1 MKRRLAGSNRF
12 KVYWSTLSGRLPG
25 DGQIVPWLLVSCG
38 LLLAHIAIVATFG
51 VQGRGPIYSNLM
63 LLAEG
68 IACVVACYGA
78 SRRSGPLGQY
88 FWRLITLAY
97 LLWGVA
103 QLANTLKPLGVV
115 ADLLFVFSA
124 FPLAMSLFLDPYEE
138 ATRFDPLQWADF
150 VQALLLWITLYVYFT
165 PIGLAPSLYGPLRN
179 RSLFIQLLL
188 TSSFLLRGS
197 FTNSPTIRSLFLRM
211 SIYCIVSGVADVYGS
226 IAPIPQSGSWYD
238 LFWGSVPIVA
248 LLTAARWNSKEEGPP
263 IGPSAAR
270 YTAFQQLFPLVYPA
284 LVMTLLGRIAQYYPG
299 KAAAIGVGSFAC
311 FSCRLLVTQSRL
323 QRGQEGLRK
332 AKREAELA
340 NRAKSEFLANM
351 SHEIRTPM
359 NGVMGMTELML
370 DTDLTAEQRDYLDTV
385 KSSADSLLTIINDIL
400 DFSKIE
406 AGRLELE
413 CVPFD
418 LRHDLDEAVRSLAVR
433 AHEKGLEL
441 LCEWGPEVPDYVMGD
456 KVRVRQVVVNLLGNA
471 IKFTSSGEVTLEIV
485 RETGADAE
493 VVLHFIIRDTGI
505 GIAPE
510 KQKLIFDAF
519 SQADGSTTRT
529 YGGTGLGL
537 SISTRLVEALGG
549 QIWVTSAPGQGSAFH
564 FTARFGVALDVKDEE
579 EDLGFRSGLP
589 VLLVDDNFTNRRI
602 LGDVL
607 RNWGLKP
614 VSAASGS
621 EALTLA
627 RGAFE
632 NGTPFAL
639 IITDV
644 HMPEMDGFELARN
657 IKKSPYCAGAVV
669 LMLTSGDHPGDV
681 RRARESG
688 VSNFLLKP
696 VRKAEL
702 KDVIVRALDALSSS
716 PQNAA
721 SLQPVPQSLDDSRP
735 AASARILLAEDNLVN
750 QRFVQRI
757 LEKRGYSVVVAGDGK
772 EALEALRKETF
783 DVVLMDIQ
791 MPEIDG
797 LEATR
802 VIRESERRSGLHM
815 PIIALT
821 AHAMKDDQDRCVA
834 AGMDGYLSKPV
845 HSADLLA
852 MIEALDKREELSA
865 PVSRYCGMTRNGD
878 CGTTVT

>member
-1 MKRRLAGSNRF
+1 MKRSLAGSDRRDG
-12 KVYWSTLSGRLPG
+12 KVGH
-25 DGQIVPWLLVSCG
+25 WLLISCG
-38 LLLAHIAIVATFG
+38 LLLAHVAIIARFG
-51 VQGRGPIYSNLM
+51 VHDLGPIYSNLM

-68 IACVVACYGA
+68 IACAIACYGA
-78 SRRSGPLGQY
+78 SRRSGPQGQY
-88 FWRLITLAY
+88 FWRLITLVF
-97 LLWGVA
+97 LLWVVA
-103 QLANTLKPLGVV
+103 QLASTLRPLGVV
-115 ADLLFVFSA
+115 ADLLFVFSV
-124 FPLAMSLFLDPYEE
+124 FPLAMSLFLDPNEK
-138 ATRFDPLQWADF
+138 ATRFDPLQWTDF

-165 PIGLAPSLYGPLRN
+165 PYGKAPSLYGPLWN
-179 RSLFIQLLL
+179 RSLFIDLLL

-197 FTNSPTIRSLFLRM
+197 FTNSPTIRALFLRM
-211 SIYCIVSGVADVYGS
+211 SIYCIISGVADVYGDM
-226 IAPIPQSGSWYD
+226 PPMPHPGSWYD
-238 LFWGSVPIVA
+238 LIWGSVPIVA
-248 LLTAARWNSKEEGPP
+248 LVIAASWNGNEEGPP
-263 IGPSAAR
+263 AGPSTAR
-270 YTAFQQLFPLVYPA
+270 YTAFRHLFPLVYPA
-284 LVMTLLGRIAQYYPG
+284 LVMTLLGRVAQYYPTA
-299 KAAAIGVGSFAC
+299 AAAIGVGSFAC

-359 NGVMGMTELML
+359 NGVIGMTELML
-370 DTDLTAEQRDYLDTV
+370 DTDLTAEQKDYLETV

-441 LCEWGPEVPDYVMGD
+441 LCEWGPDVPDYVMGD

-471 IKFTSSGEVTLEIV
+471 IKFTSSGEVALEIV
-485 RETGADAE
+485 REAAADSE
-493 VVLHFIIRDTGI
+493 VALHFIVRDTGI

-510 KQKLIFDAF
+510 KQKLIFEAF
-519 SQADGSTTRT
+519 SQADGTTTRT

-549 QIWVTSAPGQGSAFH
+549 QIWVTSVPGQGSAFH
-564 FTARFGVALDVKDEE
+564 FTARFGAAPDVKVEE
-579 EDLGFRSGLP
+579 EGLGFRSGLP
-589 VLLVDDNFTNRRI
+589 VLLVDDNIANRRI

-607 RNWGLKP
+607 RKWGMKP

-621 EALTLA
+621 EALTLV

-632 NGTPFAL
+632 DGAPFDL
-639 IITDV
+639 IIIDV
-644 HMPEMDGFELARN
+644 HMPEMNGFELARN
-657 IKKSPYCAGAVV
+657 LQKSPHRAGAVV

-702 KDVIVRALDALSSS
+702 REAIVSALDTLGSSQQNSPS
-716 PQNAA
+716 PQP
-721 SLQPVPQSLDDSRP
+721 LPQPPKDFPVPT
-735 AASARILLAEDNLVN
+735 SARILLAEDNLVN
-750 QRFVQRI
+750 QHFVQRV
-757 LEKRGYSVVVAGDGK
+757 LEKRGYSVVVAADGR

-783 DVVLMDIQ
+783 DLVLMDIQ
-791 MPEIDG
+791 MPEVDG
-797 LEATR
+797 LEVSRA
-802 VIRESERRSGLHM
+802 IRESEKISGLHV

-852 MIEALDKREELSA
+852 MMEAVQLSTISSDLPPLPIA
-865 PVSRYCGMTRNGD
+865 KNSSPPSVDHSLVG
-878 CGTTVT
+878 

>member
-1 MKRRLAGSNRF
+1 
-12 KVYWSTLSGRLPG
+12 
-25 DGQIVPWLLVSCG
+25 
-38 LLLAHIAIVATFG
+38 
-51 VQGRGPIYSNLM
+51 
-63 LLAEG
+63 
-68 IACVVACYGA
+68 
-78 SRRSGPLGQY
+78 
-88 FWRLITLAY
+88 
-97 LLWGVA
+97 LWGVA

-248 LLTAARWNSKEEGPP
+248 LLTAASWNSKEEGPP